1 VLALSLCCLEGR
13 PALAAGLGTG
23 NAFNEL
29 TKSQAETTPTQTARS
44 QTTESSSTSNSG
56 TLLLA
61 GSVAAIV
68 LLGGIAFL
76 IVRDAR
82 RVAPAGDPELIE
94 ARSRSDTAARV
105 RRRRAQ
111 AKAARQQRKRNR

>member
-1 VLALSLCCLEGR
+1 VFALSLCCVSAP

-29 TKSQAETTPTQTARS
+29 TKSQPETTPTRTARS
-44 QTTESSSTSNSG
+44 QTTESSSTSNPS

-61 GSVAAIV
+61 GSIAAIV
-68 LLGGIAFL
+68 LLGGIAFM

-94 ARSRSDTAARV
+94 ARSRSDSAARV

-111 AKAARQQRKRNR
+111 AKAARQQRTRNR

>member
-1 VLALSLCCLEGR
+1 MLALSLCCLGAP

-23 NAFNEL
+23 NAFSEL
-29 TKSQAETTPTQTARS
+29 TKSQPETTPTQTARS

-61 GSVAAIV
+61 GSIAAIV

-76 IVRDAR
+76 IVRDAH